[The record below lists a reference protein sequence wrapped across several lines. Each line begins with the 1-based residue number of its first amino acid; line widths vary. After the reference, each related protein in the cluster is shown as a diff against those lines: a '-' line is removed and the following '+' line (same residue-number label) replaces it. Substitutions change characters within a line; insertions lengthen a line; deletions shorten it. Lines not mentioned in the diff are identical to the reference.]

1 MLMKRIPTSALSQNK
16 GAVSSGITAQI
27 SLWFDVGGPEICA
40 GDVVLTT
47 AQRLYNRTAGM
58 D

>member
-1 MLMKRIPTSALSQNK
+1 MKRIPTSAFSQNK
-16 GAVSSGITAQI
+16 EAVSSGITAQI
-27 SLWFDVGGPEICA
+27 SLWFNVGGPEICA

-47 AQRLYNRTAGM
+47 AQRLYNRTAWM